1 MSERV
6 MHALNPTSE
15 GLPEGVTR
23 ARTSSLPI
31 ECRRQPGNVGADH
44 VVVEDSIRGPN
55 PAAVTI
61 GIQRCISRP
70 ELWRSMAIIARSHK
84 AGIEYLP
91 AIFGGEAVEHF
102 NPSARESDVNS
113 ELAGVR

>member
-1 MSERV
+1 

-23 ARTSSLPI
+23 ARMSSLPI
-31 ECRRQPGNVGADH
+31 EYRRRPGNVEADR

-55 PAAVTI
+55 PATVTI
-61 GIQRCISRP
+61 GMQCCISRP
-70 ELWRSMAIIARSHK
+70 KLWRSMAIIDRSRK
-84 AGIEYLP
+84 AGIEHLP
-91 AIFGGEAVEHF
+91 AIFGGEPVEHF
-102 NPSARESDVNS
+102 NPSAREAGVNS